1 MKIKQLINELFFFRY
16 KKEFYPYIIISI
28 VLFLFMLFVF
38 FNFLND
44 HFFLLSSGTTAQLIV
59 LILLII
65 GFSCI
70 ILYAYFKVF
79 FKIILKIA
87 QELKKAEESDGESI
101 AGTSTSFMN
110 NISAIINRLGH
121 SKQREASLLLL
132 QKEAEISAMQSKI
145 NPHFLYNTLD
155 CIRGTALME
164 NAQDTADILEALS
177 VFFRYTISQTN
188 RLLTVEQELRNV
200 NTYIKIQQYRFQDLF
215 TMDTIVDCKEDAAM
229 SCKIPKLTLQPLI
242 ENAIVHGF
250 SSTTEGGKIIIHF
263 SATQSRLLISIFD
276 NGIGIPSDRLR
287 KINTMLHDN
296 SVLNNQN
303 EIPADIG
310 TALYNVNTRI
320 KLMFGE
326 KYGLSLLSTQGFG
339 TEVQVVLPL
348 PKSEN
353 EV

>member
-1 MKIKQLINELFFFRY
+1 MKKIKQLINELYFFRY
-16 KKEFYPYIIISI
+16 KKEFYPNILISI
-28 VLFLFMLFVF
+28 ILFVFMLFVF
-38 FNFLND
+38 FGFLND
-44 HFFLLSSGTTAQLIV
+44 HFILSNGATAQLII
-59 LILLII
+59 LISLIV

-87 QELKKAEESDGESI
+87 RELKEAEESDRESI
-101 AGTSTSFMN
+101 ADTSTSFMN
-110 NISAIINRLGH
+110 NIFTIINRLGL

-132 QKEAEISAMQSKI
+132 QKEAEISAMQNKI

-164 NAQDTADILEALS
+164 NAQDTAEILEALS
-177 VFFRYTISQTN
+177 VFFRYTISQNNT
-188 RLLTVEQELRNV
+188 LLTVEQELRNV

-215 TMDTIVDCKEDAAM
+215 TMETIFDCKEDVAL

-242 ENAIVHGF
+242 ENAIVHGL
-250 SSTTEGGKIIIHF
+250 SSTTEGGKTTIHF
-263 SATQSRLLISIFD
+263 TATQSRLLISIFD
-276 NGIGIPSDRLR
+276 NGIGIPSDRLK
-287 KINTMLHDN
+287 KINNMLHN
-296 SVLNNQN
+296 ISVLNNQK

-326 KYGLSLLSTQGFG
+326 KYGLNLLSTQGFG

-348 PKSEN
+348 TKSEN